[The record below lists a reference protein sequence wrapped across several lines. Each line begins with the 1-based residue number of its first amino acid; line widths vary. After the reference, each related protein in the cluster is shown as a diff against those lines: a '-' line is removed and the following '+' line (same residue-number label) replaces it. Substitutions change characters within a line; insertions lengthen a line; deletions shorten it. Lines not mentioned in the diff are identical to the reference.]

1 MEEEKIKNKEKFKNT
16 KQRGITL
23 IALVITIIVLLILAG
38 VSIAMLTGNNGIL
51 TQAQRAK
58 SETEN
63 AQIEEENR
71 LASYESYLNSYSG
84 ENTEFI
90 DSLGNKV
97 VVPAGFRV
105 VNPGDNVEDG
115 IIIEDVTHG
124 ATIGSQFVWIPVDK
138 GIKKKDGTTFDITL
152 GRYEFNRETGQL
164 EEYTASCK
172 EETINEHTY
181 DNIPAKNIEDFISK
195 VNNETHG
202 YYIGRY
208 EARTAKQRT
217 NKTDSTT
224 QITTK
229 PDDYVYNYV
238 TQLQAAELS
247 RNMYSDIN
255 FESDLINSYAW
266 DTAIEFLQKC
276 DNRENKEK
284 PYSIQT
290 SLNSNLASNGTN
302 NEEIQDMIC
311 NIFDMASNC
320 YEWSTE
326 TGRNVENKPCV
337 CRGGRYT
344 STTHY
349 TGTRSDIEKTNS
361 YYDSSFRPIIYL

>member
-1 MEEEKIKNKEKFKNT
+1 MKTNKKQRKNT
-16 KQRGITL
+16 EGITL

-38 VSIAMLTGNNGIL
+38 VSIAMLTGQNGIL

-58 SETEN
+58 NETEN
-63 AQIEEENR
+63 AQANEQNT
-71 LASYESYLNSYSG
+71 LANYESYLNSYSG
-84 ENTEFI
+84 ENTEFT

-97 VVPAGFRV
+97 IVPAGFRV

-124 ATIGSQFVWIPVDK
+124 ATAGSQFVWIPVGT
-138 GIKKKDGTTFDITL
+138 GIKKRDGTTFNITL
-152 GRYEFNRETGQL
+152 ERYEFNRETGQL

-172 EETINEHTY
+172 EETLSEHTY
-181 DNIPAKNIEDFISK
+181 DNIPAKDIEAFILK

-208 EARTAKQRT
+208 EARTATKRT
-217 NKTDSTT
+217 TKTDALT
-224 QITTK
+224 QITVK

-247 RNMYSDIN
+247 RNMYNDTN
-255 FESDLINSYAW
+255 FVSDLINSYAW

-284 PYSIQT
+284 AYSIQT
-290 SLNSNLASNGTN
+290 SLNRDLAPKGTN
-302 NEEIQDMIC
+302 NEEIQDIIC

-326 TGRNVENKPCV
+326 TGRNTENKPCV

-344 STTHY
+344 SDTHY

-361 YYDSSFRPIIYL
+361 YYDSCFRPILYF